1 MKYAILKISGTQVK
15 VEEGKEIITNRIKAN
30 EGDVIE
36 LKDILFI
43 KDGENSIFGKPYVD
57 RAKVLV
63 KVIKHFKGPKIL
75 VFKYKRKNNYRRKR
89 GHRQYL
95 TKLLV
100 EKIEF

>member
-57 RAKVLV
+57 RAKVLA